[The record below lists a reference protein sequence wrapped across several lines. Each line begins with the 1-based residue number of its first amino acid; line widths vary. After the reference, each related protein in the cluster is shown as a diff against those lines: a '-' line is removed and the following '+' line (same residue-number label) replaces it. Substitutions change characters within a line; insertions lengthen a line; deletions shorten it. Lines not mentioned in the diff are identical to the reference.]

1 MGPGARN
8 TQEGQPLNASVSMM
22 AMVLPGAVPVLAL
35 VGIFLAI
42 WGYRAGLLVVGAAW
56 LPRLFL
62 AWLGQGVD
70 GLLADGVAAAWTCL
84 LLLLGWFFERAAA
97 RLGLRLFRLDRQVMT
112 GAAVGMVV
120 TLFVGSKGGLGLMLL
135 GAFLGALAGGIL
147 ASAPPRRALVDSLG
161 ALLAMFG
168 GDGIRLLCALTVAS
182 AVVGP

>member
-1 MGPGARN
+1 
-8 TQEGQPLNASVSMM
+8 
-22 AMVLPGAVPVLAL
+22 
-35 VGIFLAI
+35 
-42 WGYRAGLLVVGAAW
+42 
-56 LPRLFL
+56 
-62 AWLGQGVD
+62 
-70 GLLADGVAAAWTCL
+70 
-84 LLLLGWFFERAAA
+84 
-97 RLGLRLFRLDRQVMT
+97 MT